1 MEEVF
6 DLFGN
11 PVEAGS
17 GKPGRPRKVATPEDR
32 NKVKML
38 LAVGWSNERI
48 AAVLRMS
55 LPTFRRNFFQELKIR
70 PVARDMLDARRL
82 ELALAA
88 AQSGNVGA
96 MRQVDRLLD
105 RFDQMEAERA
115 YASRPKDQPESK
127 EKLGKKVLDEV
138 LALDADAALMK
149 ELDLE
154 TKGGGGNVRH

>member
-11 PVEAGS
+11 PVDPGT
-17 GKPGRPRKVATPEDR
+17 GKPGRPRRVATLEER
-32 NKVKML
+32 NKVKAL

-48 AAVLRMS
+48 ASVLQMS
-55 LPTFRRNFFQELKIR
+55 LPTFRRNFFHELKLR
-70 PVARDMLDARRL
+70 SVARDMLDARRL
-82 ELALAA
+82 ELAITA
-88 AQSGNVGA
+88 AQCGNVGA

-115 YASRPKDQPESK
+115 YASKPKEQPEPK
-127 EKLGKKVLDEV
+127 AKLGKKVLDEV
-138 LALDADAALMK
+138 LALDADAELMK

-154 TKGGGGNVRH
+154 TRGDVRH